1 MKSIG
6 AIGNGGAVD
15 ETDDGDGPI
24 CPPLPTP
31 EWDKC
36 KNSECYSCGKLTYP
50 AKSKKSQEHH
60 LEAGVEIIP
69 ATADYLQMVR
79 HDL

>member
-6 AIGNGGAVD
+6 AIGNRDAVD
-15 ETDDGDGPI
+15 KTDDGDGPI

-31 EWDKC
+31 ERDKC
-36 KNSECYSCGKLTYP
+36 KNSECYSRGQLTYP

-60 LEAGVEIIP
+60 LEAGV
-69 ATADYLQMVR
+69 
-79 HDL
+79 